1 MQHARPVR
9 YPVGRTR
16 RLERAVAICWGI
28 GAVALGAWFHAT
40 LTSPVV
46 VVTAGLVH
54 FFVGYLAW
62 KACRLL
68 VRGELQWDGRCWC
81 LDLQAGD
88 LAVIADGQSWIFFHW
103 RSTMGVQWGWADRMN
118 ARDRWADLRRAVYSR
133 DDSDLQGDRSAKNQ
147 SR

>member
-28 GAVALGAWFHAT
+28 GAVALGAWFYAT

-46 VVTAGLVH
+46 LVTAGLVH

-62 KACRLL
+62 KASRLL
-68 VRGELQWDGRCWC
+68 VRGELHWDGRCWC